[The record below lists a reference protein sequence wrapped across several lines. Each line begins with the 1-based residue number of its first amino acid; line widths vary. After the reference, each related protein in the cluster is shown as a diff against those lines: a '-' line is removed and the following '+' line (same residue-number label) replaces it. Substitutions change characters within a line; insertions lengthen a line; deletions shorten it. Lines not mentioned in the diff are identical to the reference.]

1 MFIQVHFTPPL
12 DLFLN
17 FGRLFTRHYKLV
29 LTFTG
34 GVMDVKL
41 FFLERSSYFGSVFGG
56 INVFIQKHSTPPLN
70 LFLNFGR
77 LFTRHHKLVLIFT
90 GEVMDNKLFFFERSS
105 FLEVSLEV

>member
-1 MFIQVHFTPPL
+1 MDDKIFFFERSSFFGSFFGGINVFIQKHSNPPL

-17 FGRLFTRHYKLV
+17 FGKLFNRHYKLV

-41 FFLERSSYFGSVFGG
+41 FFFERSSFFGSFFGG
-56 INVFIQKHSTPPLN
+56 INVFIQKHSNPPID

-77 LFTRHHKLVLIFT
+77 LFTRHHKLV
-90 GEVMDNKLFFFERSS
+90 
-105 FLEVSLEV
+105 